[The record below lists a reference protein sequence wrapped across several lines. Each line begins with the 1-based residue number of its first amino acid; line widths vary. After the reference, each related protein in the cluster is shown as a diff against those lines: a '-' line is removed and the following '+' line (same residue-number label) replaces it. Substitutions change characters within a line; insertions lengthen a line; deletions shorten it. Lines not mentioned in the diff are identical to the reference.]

1 MSLKERE
8 LKERELKLKERE
20 KNLEHQFNVV
30 VSDCFFA
37 VCQVE
42 WLVTVAQLQPRSC
55 AIQAWD
61 SPEDNNWFRRR
72 II

>member
-55 AIQAWD
+55 AI
-61 SPEDNNWFRRR
+61 
-72 II
+72 

>member
-30 VSDCFFA
+30 VSNIFF
-37 VCQVE
+37 
-42 WLVTVAQLQPRSC
+42 LMITS
-55 AIQAWD
+55 QAD
-61 SPEDNNWFRRR
+61 
-72 II
+72 

>member
-1 MSLKERE
+1 LSLKERE

-42 WLVTVAQLQPRSC
+42 YLVGDCCSAPAQVLCNSGMGFPR
-55 AIQAWD
+55 
-61 SPEDNNWFRRR
+61 
-72 II
+72 